1 MTNETFTKI
10 NYDVLILGGGI
21 AGEES
26 ALNLA
31 NQGFKVLMVE
41 KDLSIGGKMIH
52 LSKVFPTLDCGACIT
67 TPKVS
72 ETARHPNIRIF
83 TYSEVKEIINL
94 NGDGFE
100 AWVVKNPRYVI
111 EDKCTGCQLCEEK
124 CPVIVDDQYQ
134 FNLVG
139 RKAIYVPF
147 SIANPRIA
155 AIDIENCILCGACEK
170 ACPADAIDFGQEAE
184 NFQVKVKS
192 VLLATGFELFDA
204 SVIERYGFGKFHNVV
219 TSMQMERQ
227 LVPTRPFN
235 NVLRPKDGK
244 MPDNIAYV
252 LCTGSR
258 DATVNNPICSQVCC
272 MYSTKQAQLL
282 LGALPMADV
291 TIYYLHIRAFGKGFE
306 EFYQQGKSMGIEFV
320 KGKVGQITENGNGNL
335 TLRYE
340 DIINGVVK
348 EAEHDLVVLS
358 VGILPDQIPDQLF
371 KTKELEKDPF
381 NYVKQVDE
389 LSNPAKTSIDGVF
402 VAGAASGPMDIPDS
416 ILSAGAASAETAT
429 YLRKFNQQLKQEL
442 AFKN

>member
-1 MTNETFTKI
+1 MTNQTITKD
-10 NYDVLILGGGI
+10 NYDVLVMGGGI

-72 ETARHPNIRIF
+72 ETARHPNISIF
-83 TYSEVKEIINL
+83 TNSEVKEIINL
-94 NGDGFE
+94 NGSGFE
-100 AWVVKNPRYVI
+100 ALVIKNPRYVI
-111 EDKCTGCQLCEEK
+111 EDKCTGCQICEEK
-124 CPVIVDDQYQ
+124 CPVIVQDQYQ

-139 RKAIYVPF
+139 RKAVYVPF
-147 SIANPRIA
+147 SIANPRVA

-170 ACPADAIDFGQEAE
+170 ACPADAIDFTQEIE
-184 NFQVKVKS
+184 NFQINVKS

-204 SVIERYGFGKFHNVV
+204 SIIERYGFGKFHNVV
-219 TSMQMERQ
+219 TAMQMERQ

-282 LGALPMADV
+282 MGALPMADV

-320 KGKVGQITENGNGNL
+320 KGKVGQITEKENGNL
-335 TLRYE
+335 ILRYE
-340 DIINGVVK
+340 DIVKGVVK
-348 EAEHDLVVLS
+348 EAEHDMVVLS
-358 VGILPDQIPDQLF
+358 VGILPDQIPDHLF
-371 KTKELEKDPF
+371 KTKKLEKDPF
-381 NYVKQVDE
+381 NYVKQIDE
-389 LSNPAKTSIDGVF
+389 LSNPAKTSINGVF

-429 YLRKFNQQLKQEL
+429 YLRKLKQSTV
-442 AFKN
+442 NV

>member
-1 MTNETFTKI
+1 MTKETVTNK
-10 NYDVLILGGGI
+10 NYDVLVLGGGI

-31 NQGFKVLMVE
+31 NQGFKLLMVE

-72 ETARHPNIRIF
+72 ETARHSNITIY
-83 TYSEVKEIINL
+83 THSEVTEIINL
-94 NGDGFE
+94 NGSGFG
-100 AWVVKNPRYVI
+100 VRLIKKPRYII
-111 EDKCTGCQLCEEK
+111 EELCTGCQICEEK
-124 CPVIVDDQYQ
+124 CPVTVSDQYQ
-134 FNLVG
+134 FDMVG
-139 RKAIYVPF
+139 RKAVFVPF

-155 AIDIENCILCGACEK
+155 CIDIENCILCGACEK
-170 ACPADAIDFGQEAE
+170 ACPADAIDFTQQE
-184 NFQVKVKS
+184 QIMQIKVKS
-192 VLLATGFELFDA
+192 VLLATGFQLFDPV
-204 SVIERYGFGKFHNVV
+204 VIERYGFGKFHNVV
-219 TSMQMERQ
+219 TAMQMERQ
-227 LVPTRPFN
+227 LVPTRPYN

-282 LGALPMADV
+282 MGALPMADV

-306 EFYQQGKSMGIEFV
+306 EFYQQGRSMGIEFI
-320 KGKVGQITENGNGNL
+320 KGKVGRISEKENGNL
-335 TLRYE
+335 ILRYE
-340 DIINGVVK
+340 DIVEGVVK
-348 EAEHDLVVLS
+348 EAEHDMVVLS
-358 VGILPDQIPDQLF
+358 VGILPDQIPDHLF
-371 KTKELEKDPF
+371 KTIKLEKDPF

-402 VAGAASGPMDIPDS
+402 VAGVASGPMDIPDS

-429 YLRKFNQQLKQEL
+429 YLRRLK
-442 AFKN
+442 